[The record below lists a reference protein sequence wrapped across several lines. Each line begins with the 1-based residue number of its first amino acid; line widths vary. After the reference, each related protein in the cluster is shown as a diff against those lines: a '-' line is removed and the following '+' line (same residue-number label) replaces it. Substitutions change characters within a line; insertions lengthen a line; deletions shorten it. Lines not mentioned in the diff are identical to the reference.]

1 MALTPKQ
8 KIFADE
14 YLIDLNA
21 TRAYKVAYSSCKKD
35 EAAAVNGSKLL
46 RNTKVAEYI
55 QERMKDREKRTEIT
69 QDWVLEE
76 LRKIASANGTDFAQV
91 VREPVIKNNAYVVD
105 PDTGQVQTRDV
116 VRIVPTE
123 ELPNEKRMAIAAIKE
138 TKFGINVETYDRVR
152 ALELLGRHLGMFK
165 DKMEL
170 SGEVRTNNPYAS
182 LTTEELKK
190 LIHGG

>member
-1 MALTPKQ
+1 
-8 KIFADE
+8 
-14 YLIDLNA
+14 
-21 TRAYKVAYSSCKKD
+21 
-35 EAAAVNGSKLL
+35 
-46 RNTKVAEYI
+46 
-55 QERMKDREKRTEIT
+55 MKDREKRTEIT
-69 QDWVLEE
+69 QYWVLEE

>member
-1 MALTPKQ
+1 
-8 KIFADE
+8 
-14 YLIDLNA
+14 
-21 TRAYKVAYSSCKKD
+21 VAYSSCKKD

>member
-55 QERMKDREKRTEIT
+55 QERMKERSKRTEIT
-69 QDWVLEE
+69 
-76 LRKIASANGTDFAQV
+76 
-91 VREPVIKNNAYVVD
+91 PVSY
-105 PDTGQVQTRDV
+105 T
-116 VRIVPTE
+116 
-123 ELPNEKRMAIAAIKE
+123 
-138 TKFGINVETYDRVR
+138 
-152 ALELLGRHLGMFK
+152 HLGGWMVTMRLEDWIK
-165 DKMEL
+165 QYREWD
-170 SGEVRTNNPYAS
+170 SGRMLER
-182 LTTEELKK
+182 
-190 LIHGG
+190 